1 VTVGVQKAWS
11 LTASDNGSADDN
23 INFAEQQ
30 TPASLNNSAR
40 ALMASVKGWANQI
53 SAAKTTGGS
62 SNAYTFTSDSVAAI
76 ATSYAAGMAFAFK
89 ANHTNTGAATLNVDS
104 VGAKNIRKGGAQAAL
119 VANDIVSGGIYLVMY
134 EASGDCFALL
144 NPETGAT
151 AQDATLTALAALSW
165 SSGSPLVQF
174 TAADTVSLTLTP
186 SVSSIT
192 ASQGGGA
199 TTPSANFTN
208 STDNAS
214 VQVLRLQGDRAT
226 PASADEA
233 YVSFYLSD
241 SAGNQDEFA
250 RIVARATTVTS
261 LSEAGRLDF
270 YVANSGAIGSS
281 QISLGAGVLRPSFND
296 GVTLG
301 NTSFG
306 WADYFG
312 ASGHTWNCNNGNV
325 ILAHNNTQAV
335 IEATTGKLVSG
346 LKASTETSGTLT
358 VASRNRVVNCSGGV
372 TLDDGVFA
380 TDDWIIFDPG
390 TSARTFTRAS
400 GLTMYVNG
408 VDSASATLAANQMGS
423 AYWRSATVVVLAG
436 AFT

>member
-1 VTVGVQKAWS
+1 VARDGNGDYSRAVTPPS
-11 LTASDNGSADDN
+11 NGDVADADDFN
-23 INFAEQQ
+23 TELNDIATALSDSINKNGTKVFA
-30 TPASLNNSAR
+30 
-40 ALMASVKGWANQI
+40 ANQPMGGY
-53 SAAKTTGGS
+53 KLTGLGAGT
-62 SNAYTFTSDSVAAI
+62 SNGDSVRFEQLSGYV
-76 ATSYAAGMAFAFK
+76 ATSAIGVSVQAF
-89 ANHTNTGAATLNVDS
+89 
-104 VGAKNIRKGGAQAAL
+104 
-119 VANDIVSGGIYLVMY
+119 
-134 EASGDCFALL
+134 
-144 NPETGAT
+144 
-151 AQDATLTALAALSW
+151 DATLTALAALSW

-186 SVSSIT
+186 SVSSLT
-192 ASQGGGA
+192 ASQGASA
-199 TTPSANFTN
+199 TTSSGVFVNTN
-208 STDNAS
+208 DNAS
-214 VQVLRLQGDRAT
+214 VRVLRIEGDRAT
-226 PASADEA
+226 VTANDEI
-233 YVSFYLSD
+233 YVSFFLSD
-241 SAGNQDEFA
+241 SAGNQDEFF
-250 RIVARATTVTS
+250 RISAVAQTVTS
-261 LSEAGRLDF
+261 
-270 YVANSGAIGSS
+270 GAEVGQVNFSTL
-281 QISLGAGVLRPSFND
+281 QAGVFAARMTLGGTFLRPFNND
-296 GVTLG
+296 GMTLG
-301 NTSFG
+301 NATLG

-325 ILAHNNTQAV
+325 VLTHNNTQAV

-380 TDDWIIFDPG
+380 TDDWNIFDPG